1 MKTLWLVILS
11 VWCFINTV
19 IHFFDSICSLTDL
32 LIAIGTV
39 ITALVAVVAL
49 AYSIKQYN
57 LHREQRKISVLAKY
71 NERYCAST
79 EIKHVIEYL
88 MAEEEYSE
96 VSTVSNENKY
106 RASALKAP
114 ERDREMFMRFF
125 AEIQMAI
132 NAGLIDKE
140 YAKVMFG
147 YYAVAASN
155 LGVKFV
161 SDYNAEYWSL
171 FRSFAESMRQ
181 LDFVQCLNKINKP
194 IRKSLFAK

>member
-1 MKTLWLVILS
+1 MKTLWLIILS
-11 VWCFINTV
+11 VWCLINTV
-19 IHFFDSICSLTDL
+19 VHFFCSICSLTDL

-39 ITALVAVVAL
+39 ITALVAVIAL
-49 AYSIKQYN
+49 VYSIRQYN
-57 LHREQRKISVLAKY
+57 FHREQRKISVLAKY
-71 NERYCAST
+71 NERYCASP
-79 EIKHVIEYL
+79 EIKHVIEFL
-88 MAEEEYSE
+88 MAEEEYRE
-96 VSTVSNENKY
+96 EHTVTKEKKY
-106 RASALKAP
+106 RESAFKAP

-125 AEIQMAI
+125 AEIQVAI

-171 FRSFAESMRQ
+171 YRSFAESMRQ

-194 IRKSLFAK
+194 IN